1 MAEEILVNGAGEIL
15 KLLSS
20 KAIDEIKLVKGV
32 KKEVAKLEAVANKI
46 QQVLEDAEK
55 KQVDDVSVRQWL
67 QELKDV
73 AYWAEDIL
81 DEITYESLR
90 QHVETQGLLKNKV
103 RDFFSRFNPLVFRI
117 KMAHKI
123 KDVNL
128 KLGEIE
134 KQKTRFKFD
143 VNPALPLAS
152 SSSGANRKTGSLVD
166 DSEVFGRKDDK
177 SKIVEMLLAK
187 RNVEDVLSVIPIVG
201 FGGLGKTTLAQL
213 VYNDSELQGKYDLKM
228 WVYVSDKFDVEKVLT
243 DMIESISKNK
253 FELSNM
259 DLMQTRIRDELKEK
273 TFLLVLDDMW
283 YDSQFR
289 QKWDTLRMCFKSANQ
304 GSIVVTTRSE
314 QVASAVHT
322 LYMYDLQLLPSDD
335 CWNLFEK
342 WAFSF
347 GGPEK
352 TRKLEAIGRR
362 IVEKCAGMPLAL
374 KVLGGVMHSK
384 HEEKEWLEIEES
396 PMWNIHDA
404 DEQIMSVLKL
414 SFDCLAPPLKQCFTY
429 CSILPKSDRVR
440 KAWLVQLWMAE
451 GFLGSS
457 KGTKSM
463 EDIGGEYFKGFCSS
477 SLFQDVEKNEF
488 GEVETCKIHDLV
500 HDLMISLSGTECLI
514 LNTKN
519 KIYPD
524 DVSKTRLLA
533 YDFDELRIPR
543 ALHPAKKLRSFST
556 LYAFNKAEDE
566 VFDEALLNF
575 VSLRVLDLG
584 CTGINQLP
592 ASIGK
597 LKHLRLLN
605 VCSTRIKELPK
616 SVTCLYN
623 LQTLRLDNCKK
634 LKALPQGIGKLINLR
649 HLEIDLLGKWREM
662 PKGIGKLTSLQTLP
676 VFKVGHNDDDGCS
689 LAELEGLN
697 LLRGEWDIFD
707 LDNVKNVRYAE
718 KANLK
723 AKKGIYSLG
732 LEWDRD
738 EGDEQD
744 GTNCEK
750 FNDDDVLEALQPHSD
765 LKKLMVRGFCGTR
778 FPRWIQSRSTLG
790 GLVEIYFYKCNRCVY
805 LPSCGELPSLKK
817 LGINDVRNVKR
828 IGGAWD
834 EGIDNPKVEFVE
846 EVSRNREMTAIVFPS
861 LEIIY
866 LEKMPNLEEWLEP
879 IGTSFPVL
887 ETMDILDCPKLRIT
901 PSSFPSLKALEFKPI
916 NSGIAVQSLTKN
928 LTSLT
933 HLYVEG
939 CIDLKS
945 LPEEL
950 LLNNKL
956 LHKLI
961 LMGCPEFEGF
971 LPNKNHTHGGSNK
984 ELNLVSSLP
993 SAFIPNEGLAA
1004 LQFLDIRECPKFHV
1018 MPNTLPSLK
1027 VLQILNSNKHFM
1039 GWVSS
1044 KLTSLTNLWIE
1055 DIPDML
1061 SLPSELLKN
1070 NTLLK
1075 ELSICDCPQLQQLD
1089 EKSGLRSLNRLSN
1102 LTVRG
1107 CHSLKSLNVQGLDS
1121 LIRVEITGCKGLND
1135 FSEGMSLLPSLNIL
1149 RIGQLWEGEQHEFPF
1164 PSTERVHFPSL
1175 RQLEICGSP
1184 NMKSLSHQLQHLTKL
1199 KVLVIDNFD
1208 GLIDL
1213 PEWLKNLVSL
1223 EYLAIWSCENLIH
1236 LPPFEAI
1243 QCLTSLTYLE
1253 IKNCPLLKHRC
1264 DKETGGEEW
1273 NKISHIPTIKIDD
1286 VVIFR

>member
-1 MAEEILVNGAGEIL
+1 MAKEILVNGAGEIL
-15 KLLSS
+15 KLLTS
-20 KAIDEIKLVKGV
+20 KAIDEINLVKGV
-32 KKEVAKLEAVANKI
+32 KKEVAKLEAVAKKI
-46 QQVLEDAEK
+46 QEVIEDAEK

-67 QELKDV
+67 QDLKDV

-90 QHVETQGLLKNKV
+90 QQVEIQGHLKNKV
-103 RDFFSRFNPLVFRI
+103 RDFFSRFNPLVFRF

-143 VNPALPLAS
+143 VNPVLPLAS
-152 SSSGANRKTGSLVD
+152 SSSRANRTTGSLVD

-228 WVYVSDKFDVEKVLT
+228 WIYVSDKFDVEKVLT

-322 LYMYDLQLLPSDD
+322 LDMYDLQLLPSDD

-342 WAFSF
+342 RAFSF

-362 IVEKCAGMPLAL
+362 LVEKCAGMPLAL

-429 CSILPKSDRVR
+429 CSMLPKGDRVS

-477 SLFQDVEKNEF
+477 SLFQDVKKNEF
-488 GEVETCKIHDLV
+488 GEVETFKIHDLV

-514 LNTKN
+514 LKNKN
-519 KIYPD
+519 KIYPN

-533 YDFDELRIPR
+533 YDFDELRIPTE
-543 ALHPAKKLRSFST
+543 LHQAKKLRSFST
-556 LYAFNKAEDE
+556 LYTFNKAEDE

-575 VSLRVLDLG
+575 VYLRVLDLG
-584 CTGINQLP
+584 CTGINQLHV
-592 ASIGK
+592 SIGK

-605 VCSTRIKELPK
+605 VCSTGIEELPK

-649 HLEIDLLGKWREM
+649 HLEIDLFGKWTEM
-662 PKGIGKLTSLQTLP
+662 PKGIGQLTCLQTLP

-697 LLRGEWDIFD
+697 LLRGELNIYD
-707 LDNVKNVRYAE
+707 LGNVKNVRYAE

-732 LEWDRD
+732 LVWDRD
-738 EGDEQD
+738 EED

-750 FNDDDVLEALQPHSD
+750 FNDDDVLEALQPHFD
-765 LKKLMVRGFCGTR
+765 LKELWVRGFCGTR
-778 FPRWIQSRSTLG
+778 FPRWIHSRSTLG
-790 GLVEIYFYKCNRCVY
+790 GLVDISFYECSRCEY
-805 LPSCGELPSLKK
+805 LLSFGQLPSLKN
-817 LGINDVRNVKR
+817 LYIYDMRNVKR

-834 EGIDNPKVEFVE
+834 EGIDNPRIEIVE
-846 EVSRNREMTAIVFPS
+846 EVRNREMAEIMFPS
-861 LEIIY
+861 LERIY
-866 LEKMPNLEEWLEP
+866 LNKMPNLEEWLEP
-879 IGTSFPVL
+879 TETSFPVL
-887 ETMDILDCPKLRIT
+887 QFLWIVDCPKLRIT
-901 PSSFPSLKALEFKPI
+901 PSSFPSLKALQFKPI
-916 NSGIAVQSLTKN
+916 TSDIAVQSLTKN

-950 LLNNKL
+950 LLNNKFL
-956 LHKLI
+956 DELVLK
-961 LMGCPEFEGF
+961 GCPEFEGF
-971 LPNKNHTHGGSNK
+971 LPNKNLTHGGSNK
-984 ELNLVSSLP
+984 ELNLGSSFP
-993 SAFIPNEGLAA
+993 SAFIPNEGLSA
-1004 LQFLDIRECPKFHV
+1004 LQLLNIQECPKFHV

-1027 VLQILNSNKHFM
+1027 VLQISNNNKHFM

-1044 KLTSLTNLWIE
+1044 KLTSLTDLWIQ
-1055 DIPDML
+1055 DIPDMI

-1070 NTLLK
+1070 NKLLQK
-1075 ELSICDCPQLQQLD
+1075 LSICDCPQLQQLD
-1089 EKSGLRSLNRLSN
+1089 EKSGLQSLNHIVELV
-1102 LTVRG
+1102 VRG

-1121 LIRVEITGCKGLND
+1121 LTGVDITRCKGLND
-1135 FSEGMSLLPSLNIL
+1135 FPEGMSLLPHLDRL
-1149 RIGQLWEGEQHEFPF
+1149 RIGQLWEGELHEFPF
-1164 PSTERVHFPSL
+1164 PTTERVHFPSL
-1175 RQLEICGSP
+1175 RHLEICGSP
-1184 NMKSLSHQLQHLTKL
+1184 NMKSVSHQLQHLTKL
-1199 KVLVIDNFD
+1199 KLLEIINFD

-1223 EYLAIWSCENLIH
+1223 ESLTIWSSANLIH
-1236 LPPFEAI
+1236 LPSFQAI
-1243 QCLTSLTYLE
+1243 QCLTSLTCLE
-1253 IKNCPLLKHRC
+1253 IWNCPLLKERC

-1273 NKISHIPTIKIDD
+1273 NKISHIDKVFI
-1286 VVIFR
+1286 RS